1 MNPNLKWKVIFIVV
15 VILGCIYGLVGLPT
29 FPTSLAD
36 LKSNFA
42 QQIKLG
48 LDLQGGTHLI
58 LQVQVQE
65 AIAQETDQ
73 TVDRLTT
80 QLRAKNIRYDEVRRA
95 DDTHI
100 VVRNVPSEQ
109 LSDFRDLVNT
119 LLQNEWDMS
128 PTAGEPSS
136 YTLALRPSRIASI
149 QEQTMTQSLET
160 IERRINALG
169 LTEPTIQRHGRNDN
183 EILVQLPGEGD
194 PARAKAVI
202 QAGGQLE
209 LKLVEDPTTYP
220 SQAAA
225 LAAHG
230 GVLPP
235 GTELVPGRSDSRD
248 PSAATGEVW
257 YVLSRTAVVTGRD
270 LRSATENRNSNNP
283 GQWQVNF
290 SLSAEGAHRFGPF
303 TEQNVHRQM
312 AIVLEHR
319 VYSAPVINSRIDDS
333 GFIEGN
339 FSQESAHDLAI
350 VLRAG
355 ALPASIKY
363 LEERTV
369 GPSLG
374 ADSIRHGVQASVL
387 SLLVVMIFMLVY
399 YRMSG
404 GNAVLALVLN
414 LVILLAVLAA
424 FGMIAVIGISAALAV
439 ASPVAGLIAAVV
451 GGLAVPLSGASGATL
466 TLPGIAGV
474 ILTIGMGVDSNVLVF
489 ERIREELRN
498 GKSPA
503 SAVQAGF
510 DKAFLTIIDT
520 HVTTVV
526 SAFFLFLFG
535 TGPIRGFAIT
545 LTIGLIANVFTAI
558 YVSKTIFQYHLTK
571 MDRQA
576 ELSI

>member
-1 MNPNLKWKVIFIVV
+1 MNPNLKWQALFIVA
-15 VILGCIYGLVGLPT
+15 VIVLCIYFVVGIPS
-29 FPTSLAD
+29 FPTSLST
-36 LKSNFA
+36 LKDNFA
-42 QQIKLG
+42 HQIKLG

-80 QLRAKNIRYDEVRRA
+80 ELRLKNIRYDEVRRV

-100 VVRNVPSEQ
+100 VVRNVPSDQASQFQNVAHEQ
-109 LSDFRDLVNT
+109 QYDGTWEISAAPGEVNGY
-119 LLQNEWDMS
+119 LFSM
-128 PTAGEPSS
+128 
-136 YTLALRPSRIASI
+136 RASAVAAI
-149 QEQTMTQSLET
+149 QETTMNQSLET
-160 IERRINALG
+160 IGRRINALG
-169 LTEPTIQRHGRNDN
+169 LTEPTIQLHGRKDN

-194 PARAKAVI
+194 PTRAQAVI

-209 LKLVEDPTTYP
+209 LKLAEDPTPYP
-220 SQAAA
+220 SEAAA
-225 LAAHG
+225 LASHG
-230 GVLPP
+230 GILPA
-235 GTELVPGRSDSRD
+235 GTELLKGSAESRNPQNPAD
-248 PSAATGEVW
+248 TGENW
-257 YVLSRTAVVTGRD
+257 YLVSRTPVVTGRD
-270 LRSATENRNSNNP
+270 LRSATESRNTEMP
-283 GQWQVNF
+283 GQWQINF
-290 SLSAEGAHRFGPF
+290 VLSGEAARRFGPF
-303 TEQNVHRQM
+303 TEQNRGRQM
-312 AIVLEHR
+312 AIVLDHQ
-319 VYSAPVINSRIDDS
+319 VYSAPTIQSRIEDQGRID
-333 GFIEGN
+333 GN
-339 FSQESAHDLAI
+339 FTQKSAHDLAL

-363 LEERTV
+363 LEVRTV

-387 SLLVVMIFMLVY
+387 SLLVVMIFMVFY
-399 YRMSG
+399 YRLSG
-404 GNAVLALVLN
+404 VNAVLALIIN
-414 LVILLAVLAA
+414 LIILLA
-424 FGMIAVIGISAALAV
+424 ALAMF
-439 ASPVAGLIAAVV
+439 GAV
-451 GGLAVPLSGASGATL
+451 L

-498 GKSPA
+498 GKS
-503 SAVQAGF
+503 SAAAVDAGF

-526 SAFFLFLFG
+526 SAFFLFIFG
-535 TGPIRGFAIT
+535 TGPIKGFAIT

-558 YVSKTIFQYHLTK
+558 YLSKAIFHYHLGK

>member
-1 MNPNLKWKVIFIVV
+1 MNPNLKWKALFIVA
-15 VILGCIYGLVGLPT
+15 VILVCIYVLIGTPK
-29 FPTSLAD
+29 FPTSVQD
-36 LKSNFA
+36 IKDNFSH
-42 QQIKLG
+42 QIKLG

-73 TVDRLTT
+73 TVDRLIA
-80 QLRAKNIRYDEVRRA
+80 QLRAKNIHYDEIRRV

-100 VVRNVPSEQ
+100 LVRNIDPAQ
-109 LSDFRDLVNT
+109 LSTFRDIVTAQYSNVR
-119 LLQNEWDMS
+119 DMS
-128 PTAGEPSS
+128 GAPGDPSG
-136 YTLALRPSRIASI
+136 YLLTLRAAAIAQI
-149 QEQTMTQSLET
+149 QDQTMQQSLET

-169 LTEPTIQRHGRNDN
+169 LTEPTIQLHGRKDN

-194 PARAKAVI
+194 PSRAKAVI

-209 LKLVEDPTTYP
+209 LKLVEDPSPYP
-220 SQAAA
+220 SQTAA

-235 GTELVPGRSDSRD
+235 GTELVPGRSDSRNPAD
-248 PSAATGEVW
+248 TGEVW
-257 YVLSRTAVVTGRD
+257 YLLSRTPVVTGRD
-270 LRSATENRNSNNP
+270 LRGATENRNTNNP

-319 VYSAPVINSRIDDS
+319 VYSAPVINSRIDDQ

-355 ALPASIKY
+355 ALPASIQY

-387 SLLVVMIFMLVY
+387 SLLVVMIFMLFY

-404 GNAVLALVLN
+404 GNAVLALILN
-414 LVILLAVLAA
+414 LIILLAVLALA
-424 FGMIAVIGISAALAV
+424 GAV
-439 ASPVAGLIAAVV
+439 
-451 GGLAVPLSGASGATL
+451 L

-498 GKSPA
+498 GKSAA
-503 SAVQAGF
+503 SAVESGF
-510 DKAFLTIIDT
+510 AKAFLTIIDT

-558 YVSKTIFQYHLTK
+558 YVSKTIFHYHLSK

-576 ELSI
+576 QLSI

>member
-1 MNPNLKWKVIFIVV
+1 MNPNLKWRAIFIVLIV
-15 VILGCIYGLVGLPT
+15 VGCIYGLIGLPS
-29 FPTSLAD
+29 FPTSLAQIKD
-36 LKSNFA
+36 NFA
-42 QQIKLG
+42 HQIKLG
-48 LDLQGGTHLI
+48 LDLQGGTHLV
-58 LQVQVQE
+58 LQVQTQE

-80 QLRAKNIRYDEVRRA
+80 QMRAKNIRYEEVRRV

-100 VVRNVPSEQ
+100 LVRNVASDQ
-109 LSDFRDLVNT
+109 LSDFRDLVST
-119 LLQNEWDMS
+119 QLQNVWDLS
-128 PTAGEPSS
+128 PAAGDPNG
-136 YTLALRPSRIASI
+136 YTLTLRANAVAQIR
-149 QEQTMTQSLET
+149 ETTMTQSIET

-169 LTEPTIQRHGRNDN
+169 LTEPVIQQRGGANDN

-194 PARAKAVI
+194 PSRAKAVI

-209 LKLVEDPTTYP
+209 LKLVEDPTSYP
-220 SQAAA
+220 SQVAA

-235 GTELVPGRSDSRD
+235 GTEIVAGRNESRT
-248 PSAATGEVW
+248 ATPDQGEVW
-257 YVLSRTAVVTGRD
+257 YVLSRSPVVTGRD
-270 LRSATENRNSNNP
+270 LRSATENRSTQNP
-283 GQWQVNF
+283 GQWQINF
-290 SLSAEGAHRFGPF
+290 SLSADAARRFGPF
-303 TEQNVHRQM
+303 TEQNINRQM
-312 AIVLEHR
+312 AIVLQHR
-319 VYSAPVINSRIDDS
+319 VYSAPVIHGRIDDT
-333 GFIEGN
+333 GVIEGT
-339 FSQESAHDLAI
+339 FSQDSAHDLAL

-387 SLLVVMIFMLVY
+387 SLIVVMIFMLVY
-399 YRMSG
+399 YRISG
-404 GNAVLALVLN
+404 ANAVVALILN
-414 LVILLAVLAA
+414 LIILLAVLAT
-424 FGMIAVIGISAALAV
+424 FGAV
-439 ASPVAGLIAAVV
+439 
-451 GGLAVPLSGASGATL
+451 L

-489 ERIREELRN
+489 ERIREELRH
-498 GKSPA
+498 GKSA
-503 SAVQAGF
+503 AAAVDAGF

-558 YVSKTIFQYHLTK
+558 YVSKTIFQYHLSK

>member
-1 MNPNLKWKVIFIVV
+1 MNPNLKWKVLFIIAVV
-15 VILGCIYGLVGLPT
+15 VVCVYFILGLPS
-29 FPTSLAD
+29 FPTSAAQ
-36 LKSNFA
+36 LKDNFTH
-42 QQIKLG
+42 QIKLG

-58 LQVQVQE
+58 LQVQMQE

-80 QLRAKNIRYDEVRRA
+80 AMRGKNIHYDEVRRV

-100 VVRNVPSEQ
+100 IVRNVSPEQ
-109 LSDFRDLVNT
+109 SSDFRDLIHDQYEGIWELTPAPGENNAF
-119 LLQNEWDMS
+119 LLTMRQS
-128 PTAGEPSS
+128 A
-136 YTLALRPSRIASI
+136 IARI
-149 QEQTMTQSLET
+149 QENTMQQSLET

-169 LTEPTIQRHGRNDN
+169 LTEPTIQLHGRKDN

-194 PARAKAVI
+194 PTRAKQVI

-220 SQAAA
+220 SEAAA

-230 GVLPP
+230 GILPP
-235 GTELVPGRSDSRD
+235 NTEIVKGRIESRQQNQ
-248 PSAATGEVW
+248 PEGGEVW

-270 LRSATENRNSNNP
+270 LRSATEQRNTEMP
-283 GQWQVNF
+283 GQWQINF
-290 SLSAEGAHRFGPF
+290 NLTGEAARRFGPF
-303 TEQNVHRQM
+303 TEQNKGRQM
-312 AIVLEHR
+312 AIELEKR
-319 VYSAPVINSRIDDS
+319 VYSAPVIQSRIDDS
-333 GFIEGN
+333 GRIDGN
-339 FSQESAHDLAI
+339 FSQESAHDLAL

-387 SLLVVMIFMLVY
+387 SLLVVMVFMVFY
-399 YRMSG
+399 YRLSG
-404 GNAVLALVLN
+404 VNAVLALILN
-414 LVILLAVLAA
+414 LVILLA
-424 FGMIAVIGISAALAV
+424 ALAMF
-439 ASPVAGLIAAVV
+439 GAV
-451 GGLAVPLSGASGATL
+451 L

-498 GKSPA
+498 GKSA
-503 SAVQAGF
+503 SAAVEAGF

-526 SAFFLFLFG
+526 SAFFLFIFG
-535 TGPIRGFAIT
+535 TGPIRGFAVT

-558 YVSKTIFQYHLTK
+558 YVSKAIFQYHLMK

>member
-1 MNPNLKWKVIFIVV
+1 MNPNLKWKAVFILG
-15 VILGCIYGLVGLPT
+15 VILICFFFIFGLPT
-29 FPTSLAD
+29 FPTSLAQMKD
-36 LKSNFA
+36 NFTH
-42 QQIKLG
+42 QIKLG

-65 AIAQETDQ
+65 AISQETDQ

-80 QLRAKNIRYDEVRRA
+80 QMRTKGIRYDEVRRV

-100 VVRNVPSEQ
+100 VVRNVPSDQ
-109 LSDFRDLVNT
+109 LSQFRDLVHDQLEINWELSPAPGEVNASLLT
-119 LLQNEWDMS
+119 LRQS
-128 PTAGEPSS
+128 A
-136 YTLALRPSRIASI
+136 IARI
-149 QEQTMTQSLET
+149 QESTMSQSLET

-169 LTEPTIQRHGRNDN
+169 LTEPTIQPHGRKDN

-194 PARAKAVI
+194 PARAKQVI

-209 LKLVEDPTTYP
+209 LKLVEDPNPYP
-220 SQAAA
+220 SEAAA

-230 GVLPP
+230 GILPP
-235 GTELVPGRSDSRD
+235 GTEIVSGRSESRTQNPQD
-248 PSAATGEVW
+248 TGENW
-257 YVLSRTAVVTGRD
+257 YVLSRTPVVTGRD
-270 LRSATENRNSNNP
+270 LRSATESRNTEMP
-283 GQWQVNF
+283 GQWQINF
-290 SLSAEGAHRFGPF
+290 VLSGEAARRFGPF
-303 TEQNVHRQM
+303 TEQNRGRQM
-312 AIVLEHR
+312 AIVLEKK
-319 VYSAPVINSRIDDS
+319 VYSAPVIRSRIEDS
-333 GFIEGN
+333 GRIDGN
-339 FSQESAHDLAI
+339 FSQESAHDLAL

-374 ADSIRHGVQASVL
+374 ADSIRHGVRASVL
-387 SLLVVMIFMLVY
+387 SLLVVMVFMVFY
-399 YRMSG
+399 YRLSG
-404 GNAVLALVLN
+404 VNAVLALILN
-414 LVILLAVLAA
+414 LLILLA
-424 FGMIAVIGISAALAV
+424 ALAMF
-439 ASPVAGLIAAVV
+439 GAV
-451 GGLAVPLSGASGATL
+451 L

-489 ERIREELRN
+489 ERIREESRN

-503 SAVQAGF
+503 AAVDAGF
-510 DKAFLTIIDT
+510 SKAFLTIIDT

-526 SAFFLFLFG
+526 SAFFLFIFG
-535 TGPIRGFAIT
+535 TGPIRGFAVT

-558 YVSKTIFQYHLTK
+558 FVSKTIFQYHLTK

>member
-1 MNPNLKWKVIFIVV
+1 MNPNLKWKAVFIVV
-15 VILGCIYGLVGLPT
+15 VILACVYGLLGLPT
-29 FPTSLAD
+29 FPTSAAD
-36 LKSNFA
+36 VKANFA
-42 QQIKLG
+42 HQIKLG

-73 TVDRLTT
+73 TVDRLTN
-80 QLRAKNIRYDEVRRA
+80 QLRTKNIHYDEVRRV

-100 VVRNVPSEQ
+100 IVRNVPSEQ
-109 LSDFRDLVNT
+109 SGDFRDLVASQ
-119 LLQNEWDMS
+119 LQNVWDMG

-136 YTLALRPSRIASI
+136 YTLTLRASAIATI
-149 QEQTMTQSLET
+149 KDTTMQQSLET

-169 LTEPTIQRHGRNDN
+169 LTEPTIQIHGRNDN

-194 PARAKAVI
+194 PTAAKRVI

-209 LKLVEDPTTYP
+209 LRLVEDPSPYP
-220 SQAAA
+220 SQTAA
-225 LAAHG
+225 LAAHA

-235 GTELVPGRSDSRD
+235 GTELVQGRSDSRNPTD
-248 PSAATGEVW
+248 TGEVW
-257 YVLSRTAVVTGRD
+257 YVLNRTSAVTGRD
-270 LRSATENRNSNNP
+270 LRSATENRNANNP

-290 SLSAEGAHRFGPF
+290 TLSSEGAHRFGPF

-312 AIVLEHR
+312 AIVLDHK
-319 VYSAPVINSRIDDS
+319 VYSAPVINSRIDDQ

-339 FSQESAHDLAI
+339 FTEPSAHELAL

-387 SLLVVMIFMLVY
+387 SLLVVMIFMLFY

-404 GNAVLALVLN
+404 GNAVLALILN
-414 LVILLAVLAA
+414 LIILLAALAA
-424 FGMIAVIGISAALAV
+424 FGAV
-439 ASPVAGLIAAVV
+439 
-451 GGLAVPLSGASGATL
+451 L

-520 HVTTVV
+520 HVTTIV

-558 YVSKTIFQYHLTK
+558 YVSKTIFEYHLTK

>member
-1 MNPNLKWKVIFIVV
+1 MNPNLKWKVLFIVALV
-15 VILGCIYGLVGLPT
+15 LICLYMVVGLPT
-29 FPTSLAD
+29 FPTSPAQV
-36 LKSNFA
+36 KENF
-42 QQIKLG
+42 QHQIKLG

-80 QLRAKNIRYDEVRRA
+80 ALRAKNIHYDEVRRV

-100 VVRNVPSEQ
+100 IVRNIATDQVSQ
-109 LSDFRDLVNT
+109 FRDLIHDQYEGVWELSPAPGEVSAYLLTLRNT
-119 LLQNEWDMS
+119 
-128 PTAGEPSS
+128 AI
-136 YTLALRPSRIASI
+136 ARI
-149 QEQTMTQSLET
+149 EETTMQQSLET

-169 LTEPTIQRHGRNDN
+169 LTEPTIQLHGRKDN

-194 PARAKAVI
+194 PARARQVI

-220 SQAAA
+220 SEAAA

-235 GTELVPGRSDSRD
+235 NAELVRGRNETRNPQNPQDNS
-248 PSAATGEVW
+248 EVW
-257 YVLSRTAVVTGRD
+257 YILSRTPVVTGRD
-270 LRSATENRNSNNP
+270 LRSATENRNTDMP
-283 GQWQVNF
+283 GQWQINF
-290 SLSAEGAHRFGPF
+290 NLSAEAARRFGPF
-303 TEQNVHRQM
+303 TEQNKGRNM
-312 AIVLEHR
+312 AIVLEKK
-319 VYSAPVINSRIDDS
+319 VYSAPVIQSRIDDS
-333 GFIEGN
+333 GRIDGN
-339 FSQESAHDLAI
+339 FSQESAHDLAL

-387 SLLVVMIFMLVY
+387 SLLVVMVFMVFY
-399 YRMSG
+399 YRLSG
-404 GNAVLALVLN
+404 VNAVLALILN
-414 LVILLAVLAA
+414 LIILLA
-424 FGMIAVIGISAALAV
+424 ALAMF
-439 ASPVAGLIAAVV
+439 GAV
-451 GGLAVPLSGASGATL
+451 L

-498 GKSPA
+498 GKSA
-503 SAVQAGF
+503 SAAVEAGF

-526 SAFFLFLFG
+526 SAFFLFIFG
-535 TGPIRGFAIT
+535 TGPIRGFAVT

-558 YVSKTIFQYHLTK
+558 YVSKTIFQYHLSK

>member
-1 MNPNLKWKVIFIVV
+1 MNPNLKWKAVFITVV
-15 VILGCIYGLVGLPT
+15 VIACIYGLLGLPT
-29 FPTSLAD
+29 FPTSVAD
-36 LKSNFA
+36 VKSNFA
-42 QQIKLG
+42 HQIKLG

-73 TVDRLTT
+73 TVDHLTN
-80 QLRAKNIRYDEVRRA
+80 QLRTKNIRYDEVRRV
-95 DDTHI
+95 DDTHV
-100 VVRNVPSEQ
+100 VVRNISSDQ
-109 LSDFRDLVNT
+109 LSDFRDLVASQ
-119 LLQNEWDMS
+119 LQNVWDMS

-136 YTLALRPSRIASI
+136 YTLSLRPSAVAAI
-149 QEQTMTQSLET
+149 QEQTMQQSLET
-160 IERRINALG
+160 IDRRINALG

-183 EILVQLPGEGD
+183 EILIQLPGEGD
-194 PARAKAVI
+194 PSRAEAVI

-209 LKLVEDPTTYP
+209 LRLVEDPSPYP
-220 SQAAA
+220 SQTAA

-235 GTELVPGRSDSRD
+235 GTELVPGRSDSRNPTPD
-248 PSAATGEVW
+248 NGEVW

-270 LRSATENRNSNNP
+270 LRSATENRNTNNP

-312 AIVLEHR
+312 AIVLDHK
-319 VYSAPVINSRIDDS
+319 VYSAPVINSRIDDQ

-339 FSQESAHDLAI
+339 FSEASAHDLAL

-355 ALPASIKY
+355 ALPASIRY

-387 SLLVVMIFMLVY
+387 SLLVVMIFMLFY
-399 YRMSG
+399 YRLSG
-404 GNAVLALVLN
+404 GNAVLALILN

-424 FGMIAVIGISAALAV
+424 FGAV
-439 ASPVAGLIAAVV
+439 
-451 GGLAVPLSGASGATL
+451 L

-558 YVSKTIFQYHLTK
+558 YVSKTIFEYHLTK

>member
-1 MNPNLKWKVIFIVV
+1 MNPNLKWKAIFILG
-15 VILGCIYGLVGLPT
+15 VILVCIFFIFGLPT
-29 FPTSLAD
+29 FPTSLGQIKD
-36 LKSNFA
+36 NFTR
-42 QQIKLG
+42 QIKLG

-80 QLRAKNIRYDEVRRA
+80 QMRTKNIRYDEVRRV

-100 VVRNVPSEQ
+100 VVRNVPSDQ
-109 LSDFRDLVNT
+109 ISQFRDLVHDQFEVNWELST
-119 LLQNEWDMS
+119 APGEVNAYLL
-128 PTAGEPSS
+128 T
-136 YTLALRPSRIASI
+136 LRPSAISRI
-149 QEQTMTQSLET
+149 QETTMSQSLET

-169 LTEPTIQRHGRNDN
+169 LTEPTIQPHGRKDN

-194 PARAKAVI
+194 PARAKQVI

-209 LKLVEDPTTYP
+209 LKLVEDPNPYP
-220 SQAAA
+220 SEAAA

-230 GVLPP
+230 GILPP
-235 GTELVPGRSDSRD
+235 GTEIVSGRSESRTQNPQDS
-248 PSAATGEVW
+248 GENW
-257 YVLSRTAVVTGRD
+257 YVLSRTPVVTGRD
-270 LRSATENRNSNNP
+270 LRSATESRNAEMP
-283 GQWQVNF
+283 GQWQINF
-290 SLSAEGAHRFGPF
+290 TLSGEAAHRFGPF
-303 TEQNVHRQM
+303 TEQNQGRQM
-312 AIVLEHR
+312 AIVLEKK
-319 VYSAPVINSRIDDS
+319 VYSAPVIKSRIEDS
-333 GFIEGN
+333 GRIEGS
-339 FSQESAHDLAI
+339 FSQESAHDLAL

-374 ADSIRHGVQASVL
+374 ADSIRHGVRASIL
-387 SLLVVMIFMLVY
+387 SLVVVMAFMVFY
-399 YRMSG
+399 YRLSG
-404 GNAVLALVLN
+404 VNAVLALILN
-414 LVILLAVLAA
+414 LVILLA
-424 FGMIAVIGISAALAV
+424 ALAMF
-439 ASPVAGLIAAVV
+439 GAV
-451 GGLAVPLSGASGATL
+451 L

-489 ERIREELRN
+489 ERIREESRN

-503 SAVQAGF
+503 AAVEAGF
-510 DKAFLTIIDT
+510 SKAFLTIIDT

-526 SAFFLFLFG
+526 SAFFLFIFG
-535 TGPIRGFAIT
+535 TGPIRGFAVT

-558 YVSKTIFQYHLTK
+558 FVSKTIFQYHLTK

>member
-1 MNPNLKWKVIFIVV
+1 MNPNLKWKILFILAVV
-15 VILGCIYGLVGLPT
+15 LICLYMIIGLPT
-29 FPTSLAD
+29 FPTSPAQVKD
-36 LKSNFA
+36 NF
-42 QQIKLG
+42 QHQIKLG

-80 QLRAKNIRYDEVRRA
+80 ALRSKNIHYDEVRRV

-100 VVRNVPSEQ
+100 VVRNIATDQVSQ
-109 LSDFRDLVNT
+109 FRDLIHDQYEGVWELT
-119 LLQNEWDMS
+119 
-128 PTAGEPSS
+128 PAPGEPNA
-136 YTLALRPSRIASI
+136 YLLTMRNTAIARI
-149 QEQTMTQSLET
+149 EETTMQQSLET

-169 LTEPTIQRHGRNDN
+169 LTEPTIQLHGRKDN
-183 EILVQLPGEGD
+183 EILVQLPGEAD
-194 PARAKAVI
+194 PARAKQVI

-220 SQAAA
+220 SEAAA

-235 GTELVPGRSDSRD
+235 NTELVHGRSETRN
-248 PSAATGEVW
+248 PQNAETEVW
-257 YVLSRTAVVTGRD
+257 YVLSRSPVVTGRD
-270 LRSATENRNSNNP
+270 LRSATENRNTDMP
-283 GQWQVNF
+283 GQWQINF
-290 SLSAEGAHRFGPF
+290 NLSAEAARRFGPF
-303 TEQNVHRQM
+303 TEQNKGRNM
-312 AIVLEHR
+312 AIVLEKR
-319 VYSAPVINSRIDDS
+319 VYSAPVIQSRIDDS
-333 GFIEGN
+333 GRIDGN
-339 FSQESAHDLAI
+339 FSQESAHDLAL

-387 SLLVVMIFMLVY
+387 SLLVVMVFMVFY
-399 YRMSG
+399 YRLSG
-404 GNAVLALVLN
+404 VNAVLALILN
-414 LVILLAVLAA
+414 LIILLA
-424 FGMIAVIGISAALAV
+424 ALAMF
-439 ASPVAGLIAAVV
+439 GAV
-451 GGLAVPLSGASGATL
+451 L

-498 GKSPA
+498 GKSA
-503 SAVQAGF
+503 SAAVEAGF

-526 SAFFLFLFG
+526 SAFFLFIFG
-535 TGPIRGFAIT
+535 TGPIRGFAVT

-558 YVSKTIFQYHLTK
+558 YVSKTIFQYHLSK

>member
-1 MNPNLKWKVIFIVV
+1 MNPNLKWKAVFIVV
-15 VILGCIYGLVGLPT
+15 VILGCVYGLLGLPT
-29 FPTSLAD
+29 FPTSAAD
-36 LKSNFA
+36 VKSNFGH
-42 QQIKLG
+42 QIKLG

-73 TVDRLTT
+73 TVDRLTN
-80 QLRAKNIRYDEVRRA
+80 QLRAKNIRYDEVRRV

-100 VVRNVPSEQ
+100 VVRNISSEQ
-109 LSDFRDLVNT
+109 LSDFRDLVT
-119 LLQNEWDMS
+119 SQLQNVWDMS

-136 YTLALRPSRIASI
+136 YTLTLRASAIAAI
-149 QEQTMTQSLET
+149 KDTTMQQSLET

-169 LTEPTIQRHGRNDN
+169 LTEPTIQPHGRNDN

-194 PARAKAVI
+194 PARARAVI

-209 LKLVEDPTTYP
+209 LRLVEDPSPYP

-235 GTELVPGRSDSRD
+235 GTELVPGRPDSRNPQD
-248 PSAATGEVW
+248 TGEVW
-257 YVLSRTAVVTGRD
+257 YVLSRTPVVTGRD
-270 LRSATENRNSNNP
+270 LRSATENRNTNNP

-312 AIVLEHR
+312 AIVLDHK
-319 VYSAPVINSRIDDS
+319 VYSAPVINSRIDDN

-339 FSQESAHDLAI
+339 FSEASAHDLAL

-387 SLLVVMIFMLVY
+387 SLLVVMIFMLFY

-414 LVILLAVLAA
+414 LVILMAVLAA
-424 FGMIAVIGISAALAV
+424 FGAV
-439 ASPVAGLIAAVV
+439 
-451 GGLAVPLSGASGATL
+451 L

-558 YVSKTIFQYHLTK
+558 YVSKTIFEYHLTK

>member
-1 MNPNLKWKVIFIVV
+1 VAQLK
-15 VILGCIYGLVGLPT
+15 
-29 FPTSLAD
+29 D
-36 LKSNFA
+36 NFSH
-42 QQIKLG
+42 QIKLG
-48 LDLQGGTHLI
+48 LDLQGGTHLV

-65 AIAQETDQ
+65 AVAQDTDQ
-73 TVDRLTT
+73 MVDRLTSE
-80 QLRAKNIRYDEVRRA
+80 LRTKSIRYDEIRRL

-100 VVRNVPSEQ
+100 LVRNVDSAQ
-109 LSDFRDLVNT
+109 YSQFRDFISTQYGNV
-119 LLQNEWDMS
+119 WDMG
-128 PTAGEPSS
+128 PTAGDPTG
-136 YTLALRPSRIASI
+136 YALTMRQNALI
-149 QEQTMTQSLET
+149 QKQETVMTQSLET
-160 IERRINALG
+160 IDRRINALG
-169 LTEPTIQRHGRNDN
+169 LTEPIIQLRGGRNTN

-209 LKLVEDPTTYP
+209 LKLVEDPVVYTSETD
-220 SQAAA
+220 A
-225 LAAHG
+225 LSKHG

-235 GTELVPGRSDSRD
+235 GTELVPGKPQTR
-248 PSAATGEVW
+248 PGAPAEGEGW
-257 YVLSRTAVVTGRD
+257 YILSRAPIVTGLD
-270 LRSATENRNSNNP
+270 LRSATENRNSSNP
-283 GQWQVNF
+283 GQWVVDF
-290 SLSAEGAHRFGPF
+290 TLSPDGARRFGPF
-303 TEQNVHRQM
+303 TQQNIGRQM
-312 AIVLEHR
+312 AVVLDHR
-319 VYSAPVINSRIDDS
+319 VQMSAEIKNRIEDS
-333 GFIEGN
+333 GMIEGDY
-339 FSQESAHDLAI
+339 SQESAHDLAI

-387 SLLVVMIFMLVY
+387 SLVVVMIFMLFY
-399 YRMSG
+399 YRISG
-404 GNAVLALVLN
+404 ANAVLALVLN
-414 LVILLAVLAA
+414 LVILLA
-424 FGMIAVIGISAALAV
+424 ALAFF
-439 ASPVAGLIAAVV
+439 GAV
-451 GGLAVPLSGASGATL
+451 L

-498 GKSPA
+498 GKSAA
-503 SAVQAGF
+503 SAVDAGF

-558 YVSKTIFQYHLTK
+558 YISKAIFQYHLAK
-571 MDRQA
+571 MDRQG